1 MMMISLNHPAMTGT
15 RIGMKEIH
23 LAAVEEVLQAEAAV
37 QVEAMEEEHLQAVVV
52 QETHPVLPV
61 VEAVVHAEVSE

>member
-23 LAAVEEVLQAEAAV
+23 LAVEEVLQEEAAV
-37 QVEAMEEEHLQAVVV
+37 LVEAMEEEHLQAVVV